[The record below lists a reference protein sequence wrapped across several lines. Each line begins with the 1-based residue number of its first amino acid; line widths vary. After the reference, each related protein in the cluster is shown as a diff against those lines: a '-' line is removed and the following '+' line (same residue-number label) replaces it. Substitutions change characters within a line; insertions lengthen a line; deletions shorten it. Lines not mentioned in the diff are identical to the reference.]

1 MRYLFERLEAAPF
14 ELTAAVRAQ
23 LERIVSARAYGDGPL
38 AQEFGMPSV
47 VELGAAEQPALAAY
61 AARLQRMVARYEPR
75 LRQPQVSIEAGG
87 SPLAPFALVVTGM
100 LDSGEEPR
108 RFSFPLA
115 GRGEK

>member
-1 MRYLFERLEAAPF
+1 MRYLFERLDAAPF
-14 ELTAAVRAQ
+14 ELKAAVRAQ

-47 VELGAAEQPALAAY
+47 VELGAAERPALAAY
-61 AARLQRMVARYEPR
+61 ANRLARMVARYEPR

-87 SPLAPFALVVTGM
+87 CPLAPFALVVTGM
-100 LDSGEEPR
+100 LDNDEEPQ

-115 GRGEK
+115 ERGAR